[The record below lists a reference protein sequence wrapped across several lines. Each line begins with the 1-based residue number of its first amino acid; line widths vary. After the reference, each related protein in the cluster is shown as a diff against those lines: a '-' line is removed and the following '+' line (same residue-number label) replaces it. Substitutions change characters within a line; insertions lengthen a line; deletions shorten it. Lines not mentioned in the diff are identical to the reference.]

1 MNAGD
6 AADQV
11 IRQIEKMIKN
21 HERTSRDVRFSK
33 VSIMF
38 SITVFYKVILVN

>member
-11 IRQIEKMIKN
+11 IRQIDKMMKN
-21 HERTSRDVRFSK
+21 NERVSRDLQLNK
-33 VSIMF
+33 VCVEEEIC
-38 SITVFYKVILVN
+38 VIR